1 MYRPHSEINVFLAP
15 NQQPVV
21 CFRLVFFSRN
31 LEMCQH
37 ICWFYLYQ
45 STCVCETIQSP
56 SKFFIILMWVMD
68 DKRRTMSKCLLPQLF
83 FFLFFLIY
91 LYTET
96 GVRTFV
102 SYFDSCI
109 SHYQLLQVSCLLKL
123 KALTNPFV
131 LILFNTIFIIVFMAQ
146 YFSCMC
152 RGEGGRGGIFAW
164 KWIGIL
170 YIFFMETFQATKLA
184 SSKQW
189 QGIGFSYWI
198 LTSCQPHRVT
208 TQWNQFQKLAS
219 G

>member
-1 MYRPHSEINVFLAP
+1 MLVLFISVNLCVWNNTVSFKVLYNFNVSNGWQEENNVKVFAST
-15 NQQPVV
+15 VV
-21 CFRLVFFSRN
+21 V
-31 LEMCQH
+31 
-37 ICWFYLYQ
+37 
-45 STCVCETIQSP
+45 
-56 SKFFIILMWVMD
+56 
-68 DKRRTMSKCLLPQLF
+68 
-83 FFLFFLIY
+83 FLFFLIY

-198 LTSCQPHRVT
+198 LTSCQPHKVT
-208 TQWNQFQKLAS
+208 TQWNQFQKRAS